1 MEPSVARIA
10 WAPWAFRTF
19 AVVGAALFVASSLA
33 VASDSDSDGIPDDVE
48 SYTARNMVAHEAGD
62 GFFLRSRSVGAA
74 QDDVFEV
81 SYSGGEFSV
90 SYAPRSPGPETVW
103 YRIEFRRLQEYAP
116 EDGGG
121 LKETGTRLDLPRD
134 NVTVTMSNVT
144 TLDGEP
150 QVRFTVAY
158 TTNPPGLFTVTV
170 AASERFAKVDGGLVS
185 PVEAKVDVEVRGW
198 SWSSEATYLGVEVD
212 VYTDGAAVPVVDD
225 RSGDEVHGW
234 ASGERQVNVTH
245 DGNTAFFS
253 WADTAL
259 VDGVSR
265 PVLSTPLELSGEGYD
280 LTLLYERPAGAVAST
295 ILHDP
300 KMGVESSALWSVW
313 NQERPVVLSPDLAL
327 YAVGVTAIAALVA
340 ATVLLRRRRRAE

>member
-121 LKETGTRLDLPRD
+121 LKETGARLDLPRD
-134 NVTVTMSNVT
+134 NVPVTLSNAT
-144 TLDGEP
+144 TP
-150 QVRFTVAY
+150 A
-158 TTNPPGLFTVTV
+158 GLCAVTV

-212 VYTDGAAVPVVDD
+212 VYTDGAAVPVVDA
-225 RSGDEVHGW
+225 RSGAEVHGW
-234 ASGERQVNVTH
+234 ASGERRVVVPRSANS
-245 DGNTAFFS
+245 GLFS
-253 WADTAL
+253 RASASRG
-259 VDGVSR
+259 DGVSR
-265 PVLSTPLELSGEGYD
+265 PVL
-280 LTLLYERPAGAVAST
+280 
-295 ILHDP
+295 
-300 KMGVESSALWSVW
+300 
-313 NQERPVVLSPDLAL
+313 
-327 YAVGVTAIAALVA
+327 
-340 ATVLLRRRRRAE
+340 